1 MVNLVDLASQ
11 ELKVQLQKDKAVSK
25 QVLVIAK
32 ITEVELGAN
41 CAKVCGDYGYVSNKI
56 SWAHVS
62 PGFLSEPA
70 HTQQKIFGGMP
81 QPQLPGKTELHGCL
95 PPYVTANWCPK
106 SGTGVGAGPSRIEN
120 PLDKIKVCISGT
132 DALAQMN
139 FPALAATNNCAR
151 PNIVNADER
160 IKAEH
165 QCVAD
170 AMPKPKIVAPVALAP
185 TARKP

>member
-1 MVNLVDLASQ
+1 MVNLAELASQ
-11 ELKVQLQKDKAVSK
+11 QLIVQLQKDKAVSK
-25 QVLVIAK
+25 QVLATAK
-32 ITEVELGAN
+32 ITGAELGAN

-62 PGFLSEPA
+62 PGFLSEPE

-81 QPQLPGKTELHGCL
+81 QPQLPGKTELQTCL

-120 PLDKIKVCISGT
+120 PLDKIKVCISGA

-139 FPALAATNNCAR
+139 FSALAATNNCAR

-170 AMPKPKIVAPVALAP
+170 ATPKPKIVVPIAPALA
-185 TARKP
+185 ARKP